1 MNLTYMP
8 KKPKSLKIAVFGLL
22 AQVGGQDPPRCL
34 LTSPPQTPSGAG
46 EKRGGIRVRKFMGQ
60 NHEARKTLDARKT
73 DLTWGRPCNTPTHRY
88 QQLANSRLCA
98 TECLSI
104 GSLQQHE

>member
-1 MNLTYMP
+1 MNLTSMP

-34 LTSPPQTPSGAG
+34 LTSPSQTPSGAG

-60 NHEARKTLDARKT
+60 NHEARKTLDARET
-73 DLTWGRPCNTPTHRY
+73 DLTWGGPCNNSHPPLPTTCQLQTMRY
-88 QQLANSRLCA
+88 RMPFNRKFA
-98 TECLSI
+98 TA
-104 GSLQQHE
+104 